1 MEVQENFK
9 NSWFYV
15 FDVKPKIV
23 SQKTGSFVFSTD
35 SYVPFSITAL
45 ECKRKGNEKKYY
57 WRLKHLRALRLKAL
71 SW

>member
-45 ECKRKGNEKKYY
+45 ECKRKGNEKK
-57 WRLKHLRALRLKAL
+57 
-71 SW
+71 SIIEG